1 MLSASLPGRGVGVFL
16 VRAVWER
23 ARRGCTCCS
32 NPECAWVCVCELM
45 CFIVLRKGGGSGRE
59 VGKALPAGAK
69 GAREMKDAGPAWSLS
84 ERRHVARG
92 NAHQVERL
100 APPSVGPPLSG
111 PRRRLVPQ
119 SMASAAGPC
128 MRRRL
133 APIAAL
139 TPHRGSIYPRGARR
153 ARPVHMGARPDR
165 RGRRA
170 RARPRGWL
178 APLRQYRGHRVPARH
193 PRRARVGVRASRW
206 LAASRTYERAFSS
219 SVTCGVNGDDVSA
232 TSVPV
237 HACMLIDVA
246 RPQLS
251 AKVCAVA
258 RPTRHALMQSHR
270 ASPQSRRPRCRPPRP
285 SSPWRSR

>member
-1 MLSASLPGRGVGVFL
+1 
-16 VRAVWER
+16 
-23 ARRGCTCCS
+23 
-32 NPECAWVCVCELM
+32 
-45 CFIVLRKGGGSGRE
+45 

-100 APPSVGPPLSG
+100 VPRSVGPRLSG

-119 SMASAAGPC
+119 SMASAAGAC
-128 MRRRL
+128 VRRRP

-139 TPHRGSIYPRGARR
+139 TPHRGSIYPRGARC
-153 ARPVHMGARPDR
+153 ARPVRLGARPDR

-170 RARPRGWL
+170 RTRPRRWL
-178 APLRQYRGHRVPARH
+178 APLRQYLGQRVPARH
-193 PRRARVGVRASRW
+193 PRRACVGVRASRW

-219 SVTCGVNGDDVSA
+219 SVTCGVDGDDVSA
-232 TSVPV
+232 TSVSV

-258 RPTRHALMQSHR
+258 RPTRHARSCSPIAPARSRGRR
-270 ASPQSRRPRCRPPRP
+270 AVDRRGRPRPGARDEHRVRVPRHLRCRC
-285 SSPWRSR
+285 